1 MSTLKK
7 NHTWFYSV
15 LTLTS
20 KKNTETYHRNKSNVS
35 TFFCT
40 LSTQKVTFIDLRVR
54 WRLHSGT
61 VALTYVLVA
70 VLSGFLY
77 SYVPLIEASITLHPV
92 IVRWCYTGT
101 VLCGERAGEQIKSR
115 FDYAYSTVLLYIIIM
130 LLARLLLAIQVP
142 NSTIYYY

>member
-1 MSTLKK
+1 MKLKLEQFSK
-7 NHTWFYSV
+7 IHKISCGHSATKKKPRGFTV

-54 WRLHSGT
+54 WRLHSGSAT
-61 VALTYVLVA
+61 VALTYVLVLYCL
-70 VLSGFLY
+70 VSY

-101 VLCGERAGEQIKSR
+101 VLCGERAREQIKNTA
-115 FDYAYSTVLLYIIIM
+115 D
-130 LLARLLLAIQVP
+130 
-142 NSTIYYY
+142 

>member
-1 MSTLKK
+1 MPQAKK
-7 NHTWFYSV
+7 KPRGFTV

-61 VALTYVLVA
+61 VALTYVLVLYCL
-70 VLSGFLY
+70 VSY

-92 IVRWCYTGT
+92 IVRWCSAVHYSLKIQGDRSLTTPTGG
-101 VLCGERAGEQIKSR
+101 VYKSI
-115 FDYAYSTVLLYIIIM
+115 SHLPKLLPIYM
-130 LLARLLLAIQVP
+130 K
-142 NSTIYYY
+142 NSKK